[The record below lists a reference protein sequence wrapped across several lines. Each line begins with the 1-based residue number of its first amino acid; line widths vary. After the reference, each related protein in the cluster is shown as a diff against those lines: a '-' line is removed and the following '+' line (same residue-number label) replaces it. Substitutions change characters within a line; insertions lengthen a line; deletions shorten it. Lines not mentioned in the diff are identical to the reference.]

1 MHVLIIPSWYPE
13 HSEDVGGGFF
23 REQALALQTHG
34 CKVGV
39 IYPQLRPLR
48 NWRTIFSGY
57 YGLSQEID
65 EGMPTY
71 RYHGMNWFPR
81 MQSGFVF
88 LWKVYGMLAYK
99 QYVKDYG
106 HPDII
111 HVHSTLYAGCLALDI
126 YDAYK
131 IPYIITEHSSAYALK
146 LINKAQME
154 ASKKPVINATF
165 RIAVSAAFA
174 NLLDGLYNEK
184 WHYIPNIVSHK
195 FTNFD
200 VDFSGEKENFVFINV
215 AVHKKNKAI
224 DNLLYAFARAFVK
237 YPRVILQLVGDGP
250 ERVSLQQTAC
260 ELGVSDQV
268 FFLGLLKRDE
278 VLEKVAAAT
287 SFVFSSRYETFGVAV
302 IEALALGKPVIAT
315 RCGGPESI
323 IEVGD
328 GVLVDVDDVDALSI
342 AMFNMFQNYKTY
354 NLQNIRRS
362 AIDRFGED
370 AVITRLKAIYEEVLF
385 DFGS

>member
-1 MHVLIIPSWYPE
+1 
-13 HSEDVGGGFF
+13 
-23 REQALALQTHG
+23 
-34 CKVGV
+34 
-39 IYPQLRPLR
+39 
-48 NWRTIFSGY
+48 
-57 YGLSQEID
+57 
-65 EGMPTY
+65 
-71 RYHGMNWFPR
+71 
-81 MQSGFVF
+81 
-88 LWKVYGMLAYK
+88 
-99 QYVKDYG
+99 
-106 HPDII
+106 
-111 HVHSTLYAGCLALDI
+111 
-126 YDAYK
+126 
-131 IPYIITEHSSAYALK
+131 
-146 LINKAQME
+146 
-154 ASKKPVINATF
+154 
-165 RIAVSAAFA
+165 
-174 NLLDGLYNEK
+174 
-184 WHYIPNIVSHK
+184 
-195 FTNFD
+195 
-200 VDFSGEKENFVFINV
+200 
-215 AVHKKNKAI
+215 
-224 DNLLYAFARAFVK
+224 VK
-237 YPRVILQLVGDGP
+237 YHRVILQLVGDGP

-278 VLEKVAAAT
+278 VLEKVATAT

-385 DFGS
+385 DFRS